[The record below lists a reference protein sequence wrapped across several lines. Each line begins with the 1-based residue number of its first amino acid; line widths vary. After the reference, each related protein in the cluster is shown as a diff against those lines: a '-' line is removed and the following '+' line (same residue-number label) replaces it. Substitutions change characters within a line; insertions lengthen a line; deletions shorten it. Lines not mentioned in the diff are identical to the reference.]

1 MHPPNKLN
9 VARALTWRYVIA
21 LLLVVSL
28 STAAWLSMH
37 LVISEQKST
46 AALVNV
52 SGRQRMLSQRTA
64 LFSNLL
70 ANAPSAER
78 SQLRKRLT
86 DAIVLM
92 ERSHHGLTRGDT
104 AMGLP
109 ETRSPIVHSLYFD
122 EPDSLDGQVERYI
135 GTVKALLQL
144 TDDELTTDHPSL
156 RYITSTAPTTL
167 LVALDNMVAQYQLE
181 GETSV
186 RRLQKAETIFWL
198 ATLLLLVLEAIL
210 IFHPFVR
217 HIRIIIGKLQSATAA
232 LQLHHDQLEETVR
245 LRTLE
250 LESRSHALQ
259 ESEEKFRLIS
269 TNAKD
274 AIVIIG
280 TDEQVI
286 YWNPAAERIFGYSAH
301 EMVGKNL
308 HNLLTPERYRADAH
322 SSYQR
327 FRDCG
332 AGKLIGTTFD
342 ITALRKNGE
351 EFPVELSISA
361 FMFQNNWHALGI
373 IRDITE
379 RKQLEEQVR
388 RLAFYDV
395 LTNLPNRRMLS
406 DRLNLAMAAN
416 RRSGCHGALMF
427 LDLDNFK
434 PLNDTYG
441 HGAGDSLLIEVAG
454 RLKDSARDMDTVARI
469 GGDEFVIILTELNKN
484 QTEAAKEAK
493 FVAEKI
499 RTALSEPYLLHIDA
513 ATCIEHHC
521 TASIGITLFSGHNQ
535 DEAMRQADKA
545 MYRVKQTG
553 RNQIRL
559 YDTQD

>member
-1 MHPPNKLN
+1 MNIQLN

-70 ANAPSAER
+70 VNASRAER
-78 SQLRKRLT
+78 AQLRKRLT
-86 DAIVLM
+86 DAILLM
-92 ERSHHGLTRGDT
+92 ERSHNGLTHGDVD
-104 AMGLP
+104 MGLP
-109 ETRSPIVHSLYFD
+109 ETRSAVVHSLYFD

-135 GTVKALLQL
+135 STVKTLLQL
-144 TDDELTTDHPSL
+144 TDEELTADNASL
-156 RYITSTAPTTL
+156 RYITTTAPTTL

-181 GETSV
+181 GEASV

-217 HIRIIIGKLQSATAA
+217 HIRLIIGKLQSATAA
-232 LQLHHDQLEETVR
+232 LQLHHDQLEVTVR
-245 LRTLE
+245 LRTAE

-280 TDEQVI
+280 SDERVL
-286 YWNPAAERIFGYSAH
+286 YWNPAAEKIFGYSEN
-301 EMVGKNL
+301 EMVGENL
-308 HNLLTPERYRADAH
+308 HNLLTPERYRAIAH
-322 SSYQR
+322 SSYQH
-327 FRDCG
+327 FRDSG

-342 ITALRKNGE
+342 TTALRKSGE

-361 FMFQNNWHALGI
+361 FMYQNSWHALGI

-379 RKQLEEQVR
+379 RKILEEQVR

-427 LDLDNFK
+427 LDLDKFK
-434 PLNDTYG
+434 LLNDTYG
-441 HGAGDSLLIEVAG
+441 HGTGDLLLIEVAG
-454 RLKDSARDMDTVARI
+454 RLKASARDMDTVARI
-469 GGDEFVIILTELNKN
+469 GGDEFVIILTELNTN
-484 QTEAAKEAK
+484 RAEAAEEAK

-499 RTALSEPYLLHIDA
+499 RATLSEPYLLHIDA
-513 ATCIEHHC
+513 ATHIEHHC
-521 TASIGITLFSGHNQ
+521 TASIGITLFSGHDQ
-535 DEAMRQADKA
+535 EEAMRQADEA
-545 MYRVKQTG
+545 MYRVKHSG
-553 RNQIRL
+553 RGQIRL
-559 YDTQD
+559 YDTPD